1 MIFYDKNNNKVTI
14 PDEVLTKII
23 SNKGNCGTIYRLNKE
38 LCFKYYNK
46 TEIADF
52 ILNEDMFQ
60 ALKTINNP
68 SLVNIKQ
75 LLYKDKESKF
85 KAKAYI
91 LEYYQSVYD
100 NILTV
105 PSEYLLDS
113 LEKILK
119 LAEELSKENI
129 RVFDLRESNIILT
142 NKNIVLIDPDR
153 WYFNIIENEKSIE
166 KSNINNITGF
176 FQNIIRDNLNK
187 TEREFLIKNN
197 LFDYVI
203 AGKLFPLTSNSDKAI
218 KVLAKRLKGHNRPI
232 DYIYNMRKK

>member
-46 TEIADF
+46 TDVANF
-52 ILNEDMFQ
+52 ILNEEMFKS
-60 ALKTINNP
+60 LKSINNS

-75 LLYKDKESKF
+75 LLYKNRESKY

-91 LEYYQSVYD
+91 LEYYQSAYD

-105 PSEYLLDS
+105 PSEYLLSS
-113 LEKILK
+113 LEKILI
-119 LAEELSKENI
+119 LAKELSKEKI
-129 RVFDLRESNIILT
+129 RVFDLREENIILAA
-142 NKNIVLIDPDR
+142 KNIVLIDPDR
-153 WYFNIIENEKSIE
+153 WYFNIIESERSIE

-176 FQNIIRDNLNK
+176 FQNIIKDSLNK
-187 TEREFLIKNN
+187 TEREFLIENN

-203 AGKLFPLTSNSDKAI
+203 AEKLFPLTNNKNKAL
-218 KVLAKRLKGHNRPI
+218 KVLTKRLKDYNRPI
-232 DYIYNMRKK
+232 DYIYDMGKK